1 MGAQPARK
9 SVGATRNFSV
19 EAASGDTSEVVK
31 RLWMSEWCDSAEVN
45 DADIVPSCFESL
57 PCQEGVFYVVQLESA
72 SKVVAASSRDDE
84 YWKLQ
89 FHEGGEMAVE
99 CAVSA
104 EDGDG
109 ISVAVR
115 CWEAE
120 APRCGG
126 SRSKRVEGL
135 WPTT

>member
-1 MGAQPARK
+1 
-9 SVGATRNFSV
+9 
-19 EAASGDTSEVVK
+19 VK
-31 RLWMSEWCDSAEVN
+31 RFWRREGHDSPEVN
-45 DADIVPSCFESL
+45 DARIVSSCFEPL
-57 PCQEGVFYVVQLESA
+57 PCQERVFYVVQLEST
-72 SKVVAASSRDDE
+72 SEVVATSSWDDE